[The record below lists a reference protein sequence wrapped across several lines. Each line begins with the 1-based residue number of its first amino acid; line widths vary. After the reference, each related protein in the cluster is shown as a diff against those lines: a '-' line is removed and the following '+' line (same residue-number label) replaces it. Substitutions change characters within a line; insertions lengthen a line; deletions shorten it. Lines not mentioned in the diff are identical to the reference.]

1 MYLELGSE
9 VYRII
14 NTLFENKFTSKNIL
28 PMSSLLTITLDK
40 DTFQFTGRKRKIK
53 VSENLNDLLKVIGY
67 TFE

>member
-40 DTFQFTGRKRKIK
+40 DTFQFTGRKRKIN